1 MPTIQ
6 HKLWEDLPGDGSIT
20 KKKRDPVFYYIHD
33 LVFDMMLI
41 VEEDGEFGW
50 VKHDT
55 IHNTPHLYNNR
66 TSAQHQASRLG
77 HGAVKIYPW
86 KR

>member
-6 HKLWEDLPGDGSIT
+6 HELWPNDIDGQEKIKT
-20 KKKRDPVFYYIHD
+20 KRDPIWYYIHD

-50 VKHDT
+50 VTHDT

-66 TSAQHQASRLG
+66 ASAQHQASHLG